1 MRNQPQLAIT
11 MGRLPK
17 GELGEI
23 MNTMKILKDSYHVMS
38 KDILEFRRNRMQLA
52 ALFIMP
58 LIFLVMFGFIF
69 PSGNSQQ
76 HMPVGLVNLDQGQG
90 SNEFIAQLETINK
103 NTSFMDFKTFSSVD
117 EAKTEI
123 NRGKLY
129 GTFIIPPGFSN
140 NLTNGKSADFTVYID
155 NSNPQS
161 SMQIQQIL
169 SSTVSRMNDMKAEA
183 NVVGLSKETNQPV
196 NPQAMIFPYIPNIT
210 TTIPGQTNY
219 FNFLAPGLM
228 IMIVMMTVMTGIPE
242 AISKEKEM
250 GTFDGM
256 LSAPISQVSVI
267 LGKTAALCS
276 RGFIQCFI
284 ILGLAMLLFGVTIQG
299 SLLLAFFMLFLGIF
313 SFIGLGILAISMS
326 GDQAS
331 GTMIVNLLMFP
342 MIFLGGVFYPI
353 QQMPWFMQVISQF
366 IPLTYAAD
374 AMRKIILLNA
384 GIGDVIFQ
392 IIILV
397 AFGVVTM
404 AIAVPL
410 FRKSMTR

>member
-1 MRNQPQLAIT
+1 MDVI
-11 MGRLPK
+11 
-17 GELGEI
+17 
-23 MNTMKILKDSYHVMS
+23 KIFKDSFHIMS

-52 ALFIMP
+52 ALVVMP

-69 PSGNSQQ
+69 PSGNAQT
-76 HMPVGLVNLDQGQG
+76 HMPIGIVNLDQGQG
-90 SNEFIAQLETINK
+90 SSEFIAQLEMLNK
-103 NTSFMDFKTFSSVD
+103 NANFMDFKTYSSVE
-117 EAKTEI
+117 EAKSQI
-123 NRGKLY
+123 NQGKIY
-129 GTFIIPPGFSN
+129 GAFIIPSGFSEN
-140 NLTNGKSADFTVYID
+140 INNGKSADFTVYID

-161 SMQIQQIL
+161 SMQIQQVL
-169 SSTVSRMNDMKAEA
+169 ASTVSGMNNMKAEA
-183 NVVGLSKETNQPV
+183 NVIKMSNETNQKV
-196 NPQAMIFPYIPNIT
+196 NPQAMIFPYVLNIE

-256 LSAPISQVSVI
+256 LSAPISQVSI
-267 LGKTAALCS
+267 IIGKTMALCT
-276 RGFIQCFI
+276 RGFIQCVM
-284 ILGLAMLLFGVTIQG
+284 ILALAMLLFGVTIQG
-299 SLLLAFFMLFLGIF
+299 SLLLAFLMLLLGIF
-313 SFIGLGILAISMS
+313 SFIGVGILAISMS

-353 QQMPWFMQVISQF
+353 QQMPEFMQIIAKF
-366 IPLTYAAD
+366 IPITYAAD

-384 GIGDVIFQ
+384 GIGDILFQ
-392 IIILV
+392 IVILI
-397 AFGVVTM
+397 AFGIVTM

-410 FRKSMTR
+410 FRRSMTR

>member
-1 MRNQPQLAIT
+1 MDIV
-11 MGRLPK
+11 
-17 GELGEI
+17 
-23 MNTMKILKDSYHVMS
+23 KILKDSYHVMA

-52 ALFIMP
+52 ALFMMP
-58 LIFLVMFGFIF
+58 LIFLLIFGFIF
-69 PSGNSQQ
+69 PSGGTQQ
-76 HMPVGLVNLDQGQG
+76 HMPMGVVNLDQGQG
-90 SNEFIAQLETINK
+90 SNEFLTQLNLLNQ
-103 NTSFMDFKTFSSVD
+103 NTSFMDFKYFSSVN
-117 EAKTEI
+117 EAETAI
-123 NRGKLY
+123 NQGKIY
-129 GTFIIPPGFSN
+129 GAFIIPSGFSDN
-140 NLTNGKSADFTVYID
+140 VTNGKSGDFTVYID

-161 SMQIQQIL
+161 SMQVQQVL
-169 SSTVSRMNDMKAEA
+169 SGTLNGLNDIKAEA
-183 NVVGLSKETNQPV
+183 NVLKLANETNTQV
-196 NPQAMIFPYIPNIT
+196 NPQAMIFPYVLNIS
-210 TTIPGQTNY
+210 TTIPGETNY

-256 LSAPISQVSVI
+256 LSAPISQISVI
-267 LGKTAALCS
+267 IGKTAALCT
-276 RGFIQCFI
+276 RGFVQCVV
-284 ILGLAMLLFGVTIQG
+284 ILAMAMLLFGVTIQG
-299 SLLLAFFMLFLGIF
+299 SLLLAFFLLLLGIF

-331 GTMIVNLLMFP
+331 GTMIVNILMFP
-342 MIFLGGVFYPI
+342 MIFLGGVFYPL
-353 QQMPWFMQVISQF
+353 QQMPWFMQVISKF

-384 GIGDVIFQ
+384 GIGDVLFQ
-392 IIILV
+392 ILILV

>member
-1 MRNQPQLAIT
+1 MR
-11 MGRLPK
+11 
-17 GELGEI
+17 I
-23 MNTMKILKDSYHVMS
+23 MDVLKILKDSYHVMS
-38 KDILEFRRNRMQLA
+38 KDMLEFRRNRMQLA
-52 ALFIMP
+52 SLIIMP

-69 PSGNSQQ
+69 PSGNTQQ
-76 HMPVGLVNLDQGQG
+76 HMPMGVVNLDQGPG
-90 SNEFIAQLETINK
+90 SNEFIAQLNLMNQ
-103 NTSFMDFKTFSSVD
+103 NTSFMDFKYYSTVD
-117 EAKTEI
+117 EAKTQI
-123 NRGKLY
+123 NQGKIY
-129 GTFIIPPGFSN
+129 GAFIIPPGFSE
-140 NLTNGKSADFTVYID
+140 NLSSGKSGDLTVYID

-161 SMQIQQIL
+161 ATQIQQVL
-169 SSTVSRMNDMKAEA
+169 SSTVNGLNDMKAQATVLE
-183 NVVGLSKETNQPV
+183 LSKETNQQI
-196 NPQAMIFPYIPNIT
+196 NPQAIIFPYVPKVS
-210 TTIPGQTNY
+210 TTIPGETNY

-228 IMIVMMTVMTGIPE
+228 IMIVMMSVMTGIPE
-242 AISKEKEM
+242 AISKEKEL

-256 LSAPISQVSVI
+256 LSAPISQISVI
-267 LGKTAALCS
+267 IGKTAALCT
-276 RGFIQCFI
+276 RGFIQCII
-284 ILGLAMLLFGVTIQG
+284 ILGLAMLLFGVTVQG
-299 SLLLAFFMLFLGIF
+299 SLLLAFFMLLLGIF

-353 QQMPWFMQVISQF
+353 QQMPWFMQTISQF

-384 GIGDVIFQ
+384 GIGDVLFQ
-392 IIILV
+392 MIILV

>member
-1 MRNQPQLAIT
+1 MDVI
-11 MGRLPK
+11 
-17 GELGEI
+17 
-23 MNTMKILKDSYHVMS
+23 KIFKDSFHIMS
-38 KDILEFRRNRMQLA
+38 KDMLEFRRNRMQLA
-52 ALFIMP
+52 ALVVMP

-69 PSGNSQQ
+69 PSGNAQT
-76 HMPVGLVNLDQGQG
+76 HMPIGIVNLDQGQG
-90 SNEFIAQLETINK
+90 SSEFIAQLEMLNK
-103 NTSFMDFKTFSSVD
+103 NASFMDFKTYSSVE
-117 EAKTEI
+117 EAKSQI
-123 NRGKLY
+123 NQGKIY
-129 GTFIIPPGFSN
+129 GAFIIPSGFSEN
-140 NLTNGKSADFTVYID
+140 INNGKSADFTVYID

-161 SMQIQQIL
+161 SMQIQQVL
-169 SSTVSRMNDMKAEA
+169 ASTVSGMNDMKAEA
-183 NVVGLSKETNQPV
+183 NVIKMSNETNQQV
-196 NPQAMIFPYIPNIT
+196 NPQAMIFPYVLNIE

-256 LSAPISQVSVI
+256 LSAPISQVSI
-267 LGKTAALCS
+267 IIGKTMALCT
-276 RGFIQCFI
+276 RGFIQCVM
-284 ILGLAMLLFGVTIQG
+284 ILALAMLLFGVTIQG
-299 SLLLAFFMLFLGIF
+299 SLLLAFLMLLLGIF
-313 SFIGLGILAISMS
+313 SFIGVGILAISMS

-353 QQMPWFMQVISQF
+353 QQMPEFMQTIAKF
-366 IPLTYAAD
+366 IPITYAAD

-384 GIGDVIFQ
+384 GIGDILFQ
-392 IIILV
+392 IVILI

-410 FRKSMTR
+410 FRRSMTR

>member
-1 MRNQPQLAIT
+1 MDIVK
-11 MGRLPK
+11 MF
-17 GELGEI
+17 
-23 MNTMKILKDSYHVMS
+23 KDSYHVMA
-38 KDILEFRRNRMQLA
+38 KDMLEFRRNKMQLA
-52 ALFIMP
+52 ALFMMP
-58 LIFLVMFGFIF
+58 LIFLLMFGFIF
-69 PSGNSQQ
+69 PSGGTQQ
-76 HMPVGLVNLDQGQG
+76 HMPMGMVNLDQGPG
-90 SNEFIAQLETINK
+90 SSEFIAQLNAL
-103 NTSFMDFKTFSSVD
+103 NQNSSFMDFKSYTSVD
-117 EAKTEI
+117 EAKTAI
-123 NRGKLY
+123 NQGKIY
-129 GTFIIPPGFSN
+129 GAFIIPAGFSEN
-140 NLTNGKSADFTVYID
+140 VSSGKAGDFTVFID

-161 SMQIQQIL
+161 SMQVQQVLTTTL
-169 SSTVSRMNDMKAEA
+169 SGLNDMKAEA
-183 NVVGLSKETNQPV
+183 NVMQLAKETNQQV
-196 NPQAMIFPYIPNIT
+196 NPQSMIFPYVLNVS

-276 RGFIQCFI
+276 RGFIQCVI
-284 ILGLAMLLFGVTIQG
+284 VLVMAMLLFGVTIQG
-299 SLLLAFFMLFLGIF
+299 SLILAFFMLLLGIF

-331 GTMIVNLLMFP
+331 GTMIVNVLMFP
-342 MIFLGGVFYPI
+342 MIFLGGVFYPL
-353 QQMPWFMQVISQF
+353 QQMPWFMQAISQF

-384 GIGDVIFQ
+384 GVGDVLYQ
-392 IIILV
+392 MLILL

>member
-1 MRNQPQLAIT
+1 MDA
-11 MGRLPK
+11 
-17 GELGEI
+17 
-23 MNTMKILKDSYHVMS
+23 MKTLKDSYHVMA
-38 KDILEFRRNRMQLA
+38 KDMLAFRRNRMQLA

-69 PSGNSQQ
+69 PSGNTQQ
-76 HMPVGLVNLDQGQG
+76 HMPMGLVNLDQGQG
-90 SNEFIAQLETINK
+90 SSEFIAQLEAVNN
-103 NTSFMDFKTFSSVD
+103 NTHFMEFTSFSSVD
-117 EAKTEI
+117 EAMTKIKE
-123 NRGKLY
+123 GKLY
-129 GTFIIPPGFSN
+129 GVLIIPPGFSN
-140 NLTNGKSADFTVYID
+140 NLTHGKSGNFTVYVD

-161 SMQIQQIL
+161 SMQIQQVL
-169 SSTVSRMNDMKAEA
+169 SSTVSGMNNMKAEA
-183 NVVGLSKETNQPV
+183 NVLNLSKATNQSV
-196 NPQAMIFPYIPNIT
+196 NPQAMIFPYTPNIQ

-267 LGKTAALCS
+267 IGKTAALCT
-276 RGFIQCFI
+276 RGFIQCVM
-284 ILGLAMLLFGVTIQG
+284 ILALAMVIFGVTIQG
-299 SLLLAFFMLFLGIF
+299 SLLLAFFLLLLGIF
-313 SFIGLGILAISMS
+313 SFIGIGIMAISMS

-331 GTMIVNLLMFP
+331 STMIVNLLMFP
-342 MIFLGGVFYPI
+342 MMFLGGVFYPI
-353 QQMPWFMQVISQF
+353 QQMPWFMQAISQF

-374 AMRKIILLNA
+374 AMRKIMLLNA
-384 GIGDVIFQ
+384 GIGDVMYQ
-392 IIILV
+392 IVILV
-397 AFGVVTM
+397 AFGIVTM

>member
-1 MRNQPQLAIT
+1 M
-11 MGRLPK
+11 
-17 GELGEI
+17 
-23 MNTMKILKDSYHVMS
+23 
-38 KDILEFRRNRMQLA
+38 LEFRRNRMQLA
-52 ALFIMP
+52 ALFMMP
-58 LIFLVMFGFIF
+58 LIFLLMFGFIF
-69 PSGNSQQ
+69 PSGGTQQ
-76 HMPVGLVNLDQGQG
+76 HMPMGVVNLDQGQG
-90 SNEFIAQLETINK
+90 STDFITQLNLINK
-103 NTSFMDFKTFSSVD
+103 NTSAMDFKYYSSV
-117 EAKTEI
+117 EAAKTAI
-123 NRGKLY
+123 NQGKIY
-129 GTFIIPPGFSN
+129 GAFIIPVGFSDN
-140 NLTNGKSADFTVYID
+140 VTSGKSGDFTVYID

-161 SMQIQQIL
+161 SMQVQQVL
-169 SSTVSRMNDMKAEA
+169 SATLNGLNDIKAEA
-183 NVVGLSKETNQPV
+183 NILELAKKNNQQV
-196 NPQAMIFPYIPNIT
+196 NPQTIIYPYALNIS
-210 TTIPGQTNY
+210 TTIPGETNY

-267 LGKTAALCS
+267 IGKTAALCS
-276 RGFIQCFI
+276 RGFIQCVI
-284 ILGLAMLLFGVTIQG
+284 VLAMAMLLFGVTIQG
-299 SLLLAFFMLFLGIF
+299 SLLLAFFMLLLGIF

-331 GTMIVNLLMFP
+331 GTMIVNILMFP
-342 MIFLGGVFYPI
+342 MIFLGGVFYPL
-353 QQMPWFMQVISQF
+353 QQMPWFMQDISQF

-384 GIGDVIFQ
+384 GIGDVLYQ
-392 IIILV
+392 MLILV